1 MRFAAGEDPEAMKPP
16 PRTAWRDFPD
26 AVLLADETRTARHPE
41 YAAAKAG
48 DAVAAARLV
57 DALVDESGVAAVRTL
72 IDAASLDRA
81 PVLVSAHAYERDGF
95 NAIPAALARMSSD
108 RLGLPYDTTVV
119 QSNIVGH
126 TGADGYGRLARQA
139 AFAGR
144 VERHEYVMVD
154 DFVGQGGTLANLR
167 GWVEQQGGM
176 VVGAVGLTGKPYSA
190 KLSPAEEQ
198 LDELKRKHGP
208 EFEKWWRE
216 HFGHAFDCLTQ
227 SEARYLARSPDVDTI
242 RDRLAAAVC
251 AGGIRSRA

>member
-1 MRFAAGEDPEAMKPP
+1 M
-16 PRTAWRDFPD
+16 
-26 AVLLADETRTARHPE
+26 
-41 YAAAKAG
+41 
-48 DAVAAARLV
+48 
-57 DALVDESGVAAVRTL
+57 
-72 IDAASLDRA
+72 
-81 PVLVSAHAYERDGF
+81 LVSAHAYERDGF
-95 NAIPAALARMSSD
+95 NAIPAAMARLLSD
-108 RLGLPYDTTVV
+108 RLGLPFDTTVV
-119 QSNIVGH
+119 QSNVVGH

-139 AFAGR
+139 AFVGK
-144 VERHEYVMVD
+144 VERHEYVMVG
-154 DFVGQGGTLANLR
+154 DFVGQGETLANLR
-167 GWVEQQGGM
+167 GWVEKQGGM

-198 LDELKRKHGP
+198 LDELKRKHGS